1 MQKRP
6 YIIVGAFVVGMLLT
20 PPDMIS
26 QTLLAL
32 PVWVLFE
39 LGVIFSRVYVRR
51 GPDGD
56 TSDAS
61 AS

>member
-1 MQKRP
+1 V
-6 YIIVGAFVVGMLLT
+6 IGMLLT

-39 LGVIFSRVYVRR
+39 LGVIAARIMVPPQDEEEQPEETNRS
-51 GPDGD
+51 
-56 TSDAS
+56 SD
-61 AS
+61 